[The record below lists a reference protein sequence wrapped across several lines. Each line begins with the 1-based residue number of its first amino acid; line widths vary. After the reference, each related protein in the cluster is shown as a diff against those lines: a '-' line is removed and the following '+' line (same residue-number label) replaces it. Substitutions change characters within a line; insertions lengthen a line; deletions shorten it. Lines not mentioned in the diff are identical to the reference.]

1 MRTNTLA
8 SLIAVAAAAHV
19 AIAQT
24 DTTFTY
30 QGELNKLGAP
40 VNGACDFRF
49 QLYDA
54 MSGGSAV
61 TSRVTVSDVSVTD
74 GRFNVDLDF
83 GAEVFDGAER
93 WLSVDVRQPAGA
105 GTYSTLTPRQPITRS
120 PYSIQTRGIF
130 VDGNERVGIGTTA
143 PADELHIQRDGAALR
158 IQDDDDPDS
167 FSIMRD
173 TKMDQMQFQKNTS
186 SGNVF
191 IDIDARP
198 LDQISQSFIRFFR
211 YTTTAGLKR
220 AQFYRGDG
228 TTAISA
234 AIGVD
239 GADSFVQNHGG
250 NFGIGTAGPQA
261 TLDVAGNAIVRERL
275 GVGNPSSTF
284 GQVTIADD
292 GAPFAIEAYSSNN
305 VLPSIYASNTN
316 SGPAVWALGT
326 DDTALSG
333 GGLIVAGAE
342 SGPNISI
349 DQNEI
354 MARNNGQTSTLYINA
369 QGGNIT
375 MGPSQIHPAYAY
387 GYIALDGSIVSA
399 SSNIVSVQRT
409 AVGAYLIT
417 VDGGFASGDICVA
430 TAGAGF
436 NLTTVA
442 AGRDFTQTDKMRVYG
457 YNVSSEEPQNTPFNF
472 VIYRP

>member
-198 LDQISQSFIRFFR
+198 LDQISQSLIRFFR
-211 YTTTAGLKR
+211 YTTTTGKKR
-220 AQFYRGDG
+220 VQFYSGDG
-228 TTAISA
+228 TTTLSA
-234 AIGVD
+234 AIGVGGEDSYFQLD
-239 GADSFVQNHGG
+239 GGRV
-250 NFGIGTAGPQA
+250 GIGTQTPSAKLEVITPSDIAVVAQA
-261 TLDVAGNAIVRERL
+261 EVYGVSGETTGENGSGVVGFADVAFGHGVIGITGGPSGSTTYAVRGHATRST
-275 GVGNPSSTF
+275 GYDFYATGAGINYGSPSSIRWKNNIEP
-284 GQVTIADD
+284 IAD
-292 GAPFAIEAYSSNN
+292 P
-305 VLPSIYASNTN
+305 
-316 SGPAVWALGT
+316 LGMLAQIRGVYY
-326 DDTALSG
+326 DWDAEHG
-333 GGLIVAGAE
+333 GQHDIGFIGEEVRKVVPEIVAPEPDSEYVTGMDYGRMTPLLVEAVNALRAE
-342 SGPNISI
+342 KDAEIARRDEIISRH
-349 DQNEI
+349 E
-354 MARNNGQTSTLYINA
+354 AR
-369 QGGNIT
+369 
-375 MGPSQIHPAYAY
+375 
-387 GYIALDGSIVSA
+387 IAALESVVTELLA
-399 SSNIVSVQRT
+399 VQRGT
-409 AVGAYLIT
+409 ET
-417 VDGGFASGDICVA
+417 
-430 TAGAGF
+430 
-436 NLTTVA
+436 
-442 AGRDFTQTDKMRVYG
+442 RK
-457 YNVSSEEPQNTPFNF
+457 
-472 VIYRP
+472 